1 MREEIELL
9 KTVLKGFILFN
20 KHGIIVKE
28 KTPDFG
34 ELTLHFLDGKFTH
47 LVKKETKK

>member
-1 MREEIELL
+1 MEEEVELL
-9 KTVLKGFILFN
+9 NTVRKGFILYN
-20 KHGIIVKE
+20 KHDIIVKE

-34 ELTLHFLDGKFTH
+34 EITLYFQDGKFTH